1 VSRPLLLLVD
11 SSWEDYRDYLLE
23 SIAREYRIW
32 LFSSHEPSWELRSV
46 VGSTLV
52 DTLDADATLAAARE
66 LATTTRVDGV
76 YCYDEARIL
85 VAALVAELLG
95 LPGGDPRVIYR
106 CRDKL
111 ATREALRAAG
121 VPQPESIVAAEPEEA
136 WKAAARLGFPLVLKP
151 RALAASEGVIRVD
164 SAAELDEAFAFA
176 RTKTLPEAPDF
187 NDSVLVEEYV
197 DGLEVSVDALC
208 FRGRVTSVFVAR
220 KLLGFEPSFA
230 EIGHVV
236 DGADTLL
243 HDPELTEV
251 VAAALRAVG
260 LRDGWAHVEV
270 KLSAAGPKVIE
281 INGRQGG
288 DLIPYLGLRATGIDP
303 GLAGAAV
310 ACGRE
315 PDLRPRLARVAGI
328 RFCYPRQDGVVER
341 VAVDRVALPPQIDRV
356 RVLARPGEE
365 LLLPPRSHLQA
376 RCAYCTAITAS
387 VEECLEA
394 LDAAVV
400 AVEAVPAARLL
411 A

>member
-1 VSRPLLLLVD
+1 VTRPLLLLVD

-23 SIAREYRIW
+23 SIARKYRIW

-66 LATTTRVDGV
+66 LAAATRIDGV

-85 VAALVAELLG
+85 VAAQVAQLLG
-95 LPGGDPRVIYR
+95 LPGGDPEAVYR
-106 CRDKL
+106 CRDKR
-111 ATREALRAAG
+111 ATRTALRAAG
-121 VPQPESIVAAEPEEA
+121 VPQPESIVAREA
-136 WKAAARLGFPLVLKP
+136 ADARAAATRLGFPLVLKP

-164 SAAELDEAFAFA
+164 SAAELDAAFAFA
-176 RTKTLPEAPDF
+176 RAKTLPEAPDF
-187 NDSVLVEEYV
+187 NDAVLVEEYV

-208 FRGRVTSVFVAR
+208 FRGRAASVFVAR
-220 KLLGFEPSFA
+220 KLLGFEPYFA
-230 EIGHVV
+230 EVGHVV
-236 DGADTLL
+236 DGPDPLL
-243 HDPELTEV
+243 RDPELTGI
-251 VAAALRAVG
+251 VAAALEAVG

-281 INGRQGG
+281 VNGRQGG
-288 DLIPYLGLRATGIDP
+288 DLIPYLGLGATGIDP

-315 PDLRPRLARVAGI
+315 PDLRLRRSRVAGI

-341 VAVDRVALPPQIDRV
+341 VVVDRAALPPQVDRV
-356 RVLARPGEE
+356 RVLVRPGEE
-365 LLLPPRSHLQA
+365 VLLPPRSHLHA
-376 RCAYCTAITAS
+376 RCAYCTAIAAS
-387 VEECLEA
+387 VGECLEA
-394 LDAAVV
+394 LDAAVA
-400 AVEAVPAARLL
+400 AVDAVPAARLL